1 MTEPGARGVASLSLR
16 RRITI
21 ATIAVFAVVLVV
33 TLAAVYTSFTLA
45 SNRSMNTLLSQ
56 QVQLANQLAARNT
69 PPAELVEQLDTR
81 SVSAYLELADGQTF
95 GSPRRRVGLGAGSRA
110 KQVHFPDAG
119 GPLRDAKLTIQVDD
133 RPLVGARSRL
143 ARVLL
148 IVAMAALAAIAVLV
162 PLVARVALTPLDSMT
177 AVARAIT
184 GGRRG
189 QRFRPH
195 DQNTELG
202 RTAAAFDEMLDAL
215 EGAERRALASEE
227 RMRRFVA
234 DAAHELRTPV
244 TGIAAAA
251 EAVLQQPMDVDPTDR
266 ERLLLVLGAEARR
279 AGRLVDDLLDVA
291 RIDAGLSL
299 HRAPADL
306 WTLANAQAERVRV
319 THPAATICVEGGPAA
334 VNVDAAR
341 IGQVIANLLNNA
353 CAVTSPGGSV
363 RISVAAAG
371 ETATLVVGDDG
382 PGVSPED
389 RERIF
394 GRLVHASRSG
404 GSGLGLTIARG
415 IARAHGGDVV
425 CVGPPPGST
434 GAVFVLRLP
443 LLR

>member
-1 MTEPGARGVASLSLR
+1 
-16 RRITI
+16 
-21 ATIAVFAVVLVV
+21 VFAVVLVV
-33 TLAAVYTSFTLA
+33 TLAAVYASFTVA
-45 SNRSMNTLLSQ
+45 SNRSTRSLVTSQ
-56 QVQLANQLAARNT
+56 LQLADQLAQRHT
-69 PPAELVEQLDTR
+69 PPAELVEQLESR
-81 SVSAYLELADGQTF
+81 SVSAYLELTDGQTF
-95 GSPRRRVGLGAGSRA
+95 GSLQRRVGLDAGPHAR
-110 KQVHFPDAG
+110 QVHVLDAE
-119 GPLRDAKLTIQVDD
+119 GPLRGATLTIQVDD

-148 IVAMAALAAIAVLV
+148 IVAVAALAAIALLV
-162 PLVARVALTPLDSMT
+162 PLVARVALSPLDSMT
-177 AVARAIT
+177 AVARAIA

-189 QRFRPH
+189 QRFQPP

-215 EGAERRALASEE
+215 DGAERRALASEE

-251 EAVLQQPMDVDPTDR
+251 EAVLQQPMDVEPADR
-266 ERLLLVLGAEARR
+266 ERLLLLLGTEARR

-291 RIDAGLSL
+291 RIDGGLSL

-306 WTLANAQAERVRV
+306 RTLADAQAERVRL
-319 THPAATICVEGGPAA
+319 THPATTVRVDGGSAT

-353 CAVTSPGGSV
+353 CAVTRSGGSV
-363 RISVAAAG
+363 RISVAASG
-371 ETATLVVGDDG
+371 EIATLVVSDDG
-382 PGVSPED
+382 PGGDPDD

-425 CVGPPPGST
+425 CVGPPRGST